1 MRVNGVAQ
9 RQSRVVKGTK
19 RASLSG
25 RGMRLGAAAAA
36 YTFGVFGVFGAF
48 GAIGVLAGCGSHKGA
63 EDASAYAPKSETPW
77 KEMSREQRMDWMAVA
92 VFPEMRKLFQAQDAE
107 KYDDFACQTCHGRE
121 MERVDFKMPN
131 DLFALEKVD
140 TVAKAKDYDEKT
152 TDFMLGGV
160 VPEMAQ
166 LLGRKPYTIESGK
179 GYGCI
184 GCHPTAKP

>member
-9 RQSRVVKGTK
+9 PQSGLVIGMKLRMK
-19 RASLSG
+19 RASVSG
-25 RGMRLGAAAAA
+25 CGMLRRVAHTMAAC
-36 YTFGVFGVFGAF
+36 TFGAF
-48 GAIGVLAGCGSHKGA
+48 GAFGVLSGCGSHKGA
-63 EDASAYAPKSETPW
+63 EDASAYSPKSETPW
-77 KEMSREQRMDWMAVA
+77 KDMSREQRMDWMAVA
-92 VFPEMRKLFQAQDAE
+92 VFPKMRKLFLEQDAE
-107 KYDDFACQTCHGRE
+107 KYEDFACQTCHGRE

-131 DLFALEKVD
+131 DLFALEKAD
-140 TVAKAKDYDEKT
+140 TVAKAKEYDEKT

-166 LLGRKPYTIESGK
+166 LLGRKPFTIESGK